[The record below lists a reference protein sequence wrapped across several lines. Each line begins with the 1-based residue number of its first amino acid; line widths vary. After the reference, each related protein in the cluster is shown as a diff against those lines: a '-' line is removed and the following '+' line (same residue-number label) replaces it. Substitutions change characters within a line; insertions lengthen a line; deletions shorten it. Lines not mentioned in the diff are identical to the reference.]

1 MTHEEL
7 KYKETVLRECFKEK
21 LASLNV
27 DGENDICLVKRV
39 KTFGALWHYTHQLC
53 LAEEHDKE
61 VMEAEVEAK
70 KKGTETTTE
79 TMNIQATGLKMTGS
93 K

>member
-27 DGENDICLVKRV
+27 DGENDICLVKCV

-61 VMEAEVEAK
+61 AEVEAK
-70 KKGTETTTE
+70 KKASETTAE

>member
-7 KYKETVLRECFKEK
+7 KYKETVLRECFKRE
-21 LASLNV
+21 LGRLNV

-70 KKGTETTTE
+70 KKGSETAAE